1 MLCGKVGSTM
11 KDSVISKLTY
21 GIEFTHNLQNDVEA
35 FLIKHGE
42 QETFEHIMNVVREAL
57 AIAPL
62 FDVSPD
68 AARQAALLHDISNAI
83 PVSEMKD
90 AAEEWSLPIIEE
102 EHRYIRIIHQKLSME
117 MAQRIFGCTSP
128 DILNAIECHTT
139 LKAGASQLDKVLFVA
154 DKISWELEGDH
165 AYQAGMRSKL
175 DELDLDGAA
184 LVYLEHVW
192 NQRDKM
198 KLVHP
203 WLIAARSEL
212 IAQRI

>member
-1 MLCGKVGSTM
+1 MF
-11 KDSVISKLTY
+11 SKLTY
-21 GIEFTHNLQNDVEA
+21 GIEFTYNLRDDVEA

-42 QETFEHIMNVVREAL
+42 QETFEHIMNVVQEAL

-62 FDVSPD
+62 FNVSPN

-83 PVSEMKD
+83 SVSEMKE
-90 AAEEWSLPIIEE
+90 AAEEWSLPIMEE

-117 MAQRIFGCTSP
+117 MAHRIFGCTSP

-154 DKISWELEGDH
+154 DKISWQLEGDH
-165 AYQAGMRSKL
+165 AYQADMRNKL
-175 DELDLDGAA
+175 DDLDLDGAA
-184 LVYLEHVW
+184 LVYLDHVW

-212 IAQRI
+212 NAQRV

>member
-11 KDSVISKLTY
+11 KNSVISKLTH
-21 GIEFTHNLQNDVEA
+21 GIECTHNLRDDVEA

-68 AARQAALLHDISNAI
+68 AARKAALLHDISNAI

-90 AAEEWSLPIIEE
+90 AAEEWSLPIMEE

-117 MAQRIFGCTSP
+117 MAQRFFGCTSP
-128 DILNAIECHTT
+128 DVLNAIECHTT
-139 LKAGASQLDKVLFVA
+139 LKAGASPLDKVLFVA

-165 AYQAGMRSKL
+165 AYQADMRNKL
-175 DELDLDGAA
+175 SELDLDGAA
-184 LVYLEHVW
+184 LVYLDHVW

-203 WLIAARSEL
+203 WLISARSEL
-212 IAQRI
+212 INQRV

>member
-1 MLCGKVGSTM
+1 MR
-11 KDSVISKLTY
+11 DSVFSKLTY
-21 GIEFTHNLQNDVEA
+21 GIEFTYNLRDDVEA

-42 QETFEHIMNVVREAL
+42 QETFEHIMNVVQEAL

-62 FDVSPD
+62 FNVSPN

-83 PVSEMKD
+83 SVSEMKE
-90 AAEEWSLPIIEE
+90 AAEEWSLPIMEE

-117 MAQRIFGCTSP
+117 MAHRIFGCTSP

-154 DKISWELEGDH
+154 DKISWQLEGDH
-165 AYQAGMRSKL
+165 AYQADMRNKL
-175 DELDLDGAA
+175 DDLDLDGAA
-184 LVYLEHVW
+184 LVYLDHVW

-212 IAQRI
+212 NAQRV

>member
-1 MLCGKVGSTM
+1 MF
-11 KDSVISKLTY
+11 SKLTH
-21 GIEFTHNLQNDVEA
+21 GIEFTYNLRDDVEA

-62 FDVSPD
+62 FDVNPD

-83 PVSEMKD
+83 SVSEMKE
-90 AAEEWSLPIIEE
+90 AAEEWSLPINEE
-102 EHRYIRIIHQKLSME
+102 EHLYIRIIHQKLSME

-165 AYQAGMRSKL
+165 TFQADMRTKL

-184 LVYLEHVW
+184 LVYLGHVW

-212 IAQRI
+212 ISQRV